1 MPQFYPDT
9 VKRISTR
16 RLLAVILLVVAAI
29 SYIVY
34 SWINNDPRWEN
45 YLVSALF
52 IFLILSFSIADS
64 FWPVVTINDRGV
76 TRHKSLWL
84 PKNIPRAEI
93 AKMSCENQNLY
104 VTTKSQ
110 EVHSLDLR
118 KLAECD
124 LNAIRLLTQES
135 MRENAR

>member
-1 MPQFYPDT
+1 MCIRD
-9 VKRISTR
+9 R
-16 RLLAVILLVVAAI
+16 

-34 SWINNDPRWEN
+34 SWINKDPRWEN

-52 IFLILSFSIADS
+52 VCLILSFSIADS

-84 PKNIPRAEI
+84 PKIIQRAEI
-93 AKMSCENQNLY
+93 VKMSCEAQNLY
-104 VTTKSQ
+104 VTTKSR

-118 KLAECD
+118 KLGERD
-124 LNAIRLLTQES
+124 LNAVRLLTQET
-135 MRENAR
+135 ET